1 VSNCKHIQSCGY
13 DGVNIPLV
21 KSLISYTN
29 ILAPLT
35 YICNKSFESGVFPDQ
50 MKIAKIC
57 LYLRIVIVMNFS
69 IIDLCQFCPN
79 LKQFLK
85 NNSYQ
90 ISIIGKKE

>member
-1 VSNCKHIQSCGY
+1 MSNCKHIQSCGY

-50 MKIAKIC
+50 MKIANILPLFKNSNRNEFFN
-57 LYLRIVIVMNFS
+57 YRPVS
-69 IIDLCQFCPN
+69 ILPQFKTI
-79 LKQFLK
+79 LEK
-85 NNSYQ
+85 
-90 ISIIGKKE
+90 